1 MEQIGIIGVGEIA
14 RAIVEGLSDG
24 VAEPPRIHL
33 SPRGAATAAEP
44 ARRYPNAQVRAD
56 NQDVADRS
64 DVLIL
69 AVRPQDAAAAL
80 PGLRIGDGSV
90 VVSAI
95 AGIGIDELRGMP
107 GTDAPLVRTIPMP
120 AVRERRSVTVAH
132 PSHPVVDALFDRLG
146 GTLPVADE
154 AAFSVFS
161 PLTGTL
167 STHYRYLATLTD
179 WASRQG
185 VPAEE
190 ADRYVRGPSPGNRAR
205 RRARAGRRDP
215 LPPAAAGDH
224 ETAGGSSERI
234 RTTWFDAANAEALTR
249 ALDGF
254 LARLRQVRQR
264 RPPVLSGTGRG

>member
-1 MEQIGIIGVGEIA
+1 MRLPGMGGAPCPGGRTAPRRARRALPRTHHPPHPAAAGTATRRHAVERIGIIGVGEIA

-107 GTDAPLVRTIPMP
+107 GTDAPPG
-120 AVRERRSVTVAH
+120 RRS
-132 PSHPVVDALFDRLG
+132 
-146 GTLPVADE
+146 
-154 AAFSVFS
+154 
-161 PLTGTL
+161 
-167 STHYRYLATLTD
+167 
-179 WASRQG
+179 
-185 VPAEE
+185 
-190 ADRYVRGPSPGNRAR
+190 
-205 RRARAGRRDP
+205 
-215 LPPAAAGDH
+215 
-224 ETAGGSSERI
+224 
-234 RTTWFDAANAEALTR
+234 
-249 ALDGF
+249 
-254 LARLRQVRQR
+254 
-264 RPPVLSGTGRG
+264 